1 MSDTPRTESEL
12 SRSKQMDI
20 KPELTRREAVF
31 FELFKQ
37 GLSDKQIGI
46 LAGVGAGTVSHH
58 MNNIR
63 KKYKVRTRRELMIA
77 SRKEWVGLGTDDE
90 IIELSKDAW
99 GRDKLAEG
107 RSSHKGFYVGFAR
120 LIERKLKERNA

>member
-1 MSDTPRTESEL
+1 
-12 SRSKQMDI
+12 MDI
-20 KPELTRREAVF
+20 KPELTRREAAI

-63 KKYKVRTRRELMIA
+63 KKYKVRTRMELMIA
-77 SRKEWVGLGTDDE
+77 SRKEWVGLTDEEVGTLTVADGLHD
-90 IIELSKDAW
+90 IEVPI
-99 GRDKLAEG
+99 LAD
-107 RSSHKGFYVGFAR
+107 
-120 LIERKLKERNA
+120 LIRTVEAKLKERNNAD

>member
-63 KKYKVRTRRELMIA
+63 KKYKVRTRMELMIA
-77 SRKEWVGLGTDDE
+77 SRKEWVGLTDEEVGTLTVADGLHD
-90 IIELSKDAW
+90 IEVPI
-99 GRDKLAEG
+99 LAD
-107 RSSHKGFYVGFAR
+107 
-120 LIERKLKERNA
+120 LIRTVEAKLKERNNAD

>member
-1 MSDTPRTESEL
+1 MS
-12 SRSKQMDI
+12 

-37 GLSDKQIGI
+37 GLSDRQIGI

-58 MNNIR
+58 INNIR

-77 SRKEWVGLGTDDE
+77 SRKEWVGLTDE
-90 IIELSKDAW
+90 ERTELWRNTDMSGMPEHDYGKAVE
-99 GRDKLAEG
+99 A
-107 RSSHKGFYVGFAR
+107 
-120 LIERKLKERNA
+120 KLKEKNG